1 MRLSVLVFGSAAL
14 ASCSAPKFTSSVKP
28 ETKSAEQENI
38 LVVSHYRACNT
49 PVVAAS
55 DELPQLSVVAAQEA
69 PSAPVTAKTTAS
81 SVPFSKR
88 KVAKSPKVVHHF
100 DAPHP
105 AGLDEDL
112 KWSIILTAAG
122 LTGIVLMVVS
132 SIFGILGGLMLIAGV
147 VLFSRWILSQ

>member
-14 ASCSAPKFTSSVKP
+14 ASCSAPKFISSVKP

-38 LVVSHYRACNT
+38 LVVSHYRARNT
-49 PVVAAS
+49 PVVAAL
-55 DELPQLSVVAAQEA
+55 DEIQQLSVAAQEA
-69 PSAPVTAKTTAS
+69 PSAPVIAKTTAS
-81 SVPFSKR
+81 SVPFSNR

-100 DAPHP
+100 DVPHP